1 MTVDPFI
8 NARTASN
15 VTRIYREEA
24 SRLHPNRH
32 PKASN
37 SQKKMYTHRFQ
48 EMALS
53 YEKAMQRISD
63 PSYRASEEL
72 HRREEEHEHER
83 RERNRMRQAK
93 EREAARRRQEER
105 ARRTGHESVYERV
118 ARFERL
124 EREKQERLERE
135 NPDLKAMLNALR
147 TGQFGRR

>member
-1 MTVDPFI
+1 MASGVDPFKH
-8 NARTASN
+8 AQTASD
-15 VTRIYREEA
+15 VKRIYREEA

-37 SQKKMYTHRFQ
+37 SQKKVHTHRFQ

-53 YEKAMQRISD
+53 YEEAMQRISD

-93 EREAARRRQEER
+93 EREAARRRQ
-105 ARRTGHESVYERV
+105 VYERV

-135 NPDLKAMLNALR
+135 NPDLRAMLNAARR
-147 TGQFGRR
+147 TSLPT